1 MFYFCVINLKCF
13 TSVAI
18 MMRLFFSHDISHS
31 MLIYHVYAL
40 VLLNYAIY
48 VNLAWN
54 CLTETL
60 AFPSS
65 FSGNI
70 KESHFPFAC
79 LPTHLL
85 LCPGKEKV
93 YQVSVIPTQHL
104 FWYFLLNKWVKHGI
118 ISPKQDSHRLHYLKA
133 LKHKHDKSTVIEKC
147 CGKKKGAT

>member
-1 MFYFCVINLKCF
+1 
-13 TSVAI
+13 

-70 KESHFPFAC
+70 KESHFPSAR

-85 LCPGKEKV
+85 LCP
-93 YQVSVIPTQHL
+93 
-104 FWYFLLNKWVKHGI
+104 
-118 ISPKQDSHRLHYLKA
+118 
-133 LKHKHDKSTVIEKC
+133 DKTVIIIHLLSLP
-147 CGKKKGAT
+147 A